1 MEICSINLWFSV
13 DIRLHPDIY
22 KVVYRN
28 VGGEFPGN
36 KDSDPNKR
44 VASHC
49 VVYKPSHVGRL
60 CGAFRGSRL
69 AVGGQQHWSHWMWF
83 DLLWST
89 SWFRKPPEA
98 AARWRRAGAS
108 CSLKTLTFLHLW
120 PHFRRGNMNVNI
132 RLRRSLTHRRGSGE
146 AGIQTEHLINR
157 TYRNLKTGSFLCFNG

>member
-98 AARWRRAGAS
+98 GTRWRRAGAS
-108 CSLKTLTFLHLW
+108 CSLKTLTYLHLW
-120 PHFRRGNMNVNI
+120 PHFRRGNTNVNI
-132 RLRRSLTHRRGSGE
+132 ADTQE
-146 AGIQTEHLINR
+146 GIWWSRDPDGASDQQ
-157 TYRNLKTGSFLCFNG
+157 NLQEFKDRFISVF